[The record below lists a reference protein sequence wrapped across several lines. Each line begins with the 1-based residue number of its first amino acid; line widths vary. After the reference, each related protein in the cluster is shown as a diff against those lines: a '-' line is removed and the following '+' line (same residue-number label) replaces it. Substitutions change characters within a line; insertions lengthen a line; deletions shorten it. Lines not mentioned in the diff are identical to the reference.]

1 MTHMKQKI
9 TVMVIAAC
17 TLLLGSGVAVR
28 AQTSVGFS
36 RYELSRLSRSMS
48 HSQPD
53 SSSVV
58 QQGSTFVATYNAN
71 ISKTLNGNDVT
82 NVMIFEE
89 DAAGH
94 VRVVAYPNSL
104 APGGDSVLSD
114 TLSFAPTATFIVGS
128 NLRQPSDLTAKNH
141 LVMFVNDAFT
151 SSAAGEEFSQAF
163 APLHE
168 QAFLDAIRRAHD
180 GDANSMNLLKSEFE
194 NGPLHKAAFTSGGTF
209 RVVSSSA
216 IVVIPPKSAVPE
228 IDPTSSLSA
237 LTLLS
242 GIALIIRARK
252 K

>member
-1 MTHMKQKI
+1 MTHMKPKI
-9 TVMVIAAC
+9 IAMVIAISAV
-17 TLLLGSGVAVR
+17 LLGSGVAAH
-28 AQTSVGFS
+28 AQQSVGFS
-36 RYELSRLSRSMS
+36 RAQLSQVSQSIR
-48 HSQPD
+48 QPD

-58 QQGSTFVATYNAN
+58 QQGSAFVATYNAD
-71 ISKTLNGNDVT
+71 ISKTLNGNNVT
-82 NVMIFEE
+82 NVMIFEQ

-104 APGGDSVLSD
+104 TPGGDSVLRD

-128 NLRQPSDLTAKNH
+128 NFRQPSDLTGKNH
-141 LVMFVNDAFT
+141 LIMFVNDAFT
-151 SSAAGEEFSQAF
+151 TSATGKEFSQAF

-168 QAFLDAIRRAHD
+168 QAFLEAIQRAHN

-209 RVVSSSA
+209 RVVSSSTM
-216 IVVIPPKSAVPE
+216 VVIPPTSPVPE
-228 IDPTSSLSA
+228 IDPASSLSA
-237 LTLLS
+237 LALLS

>member
-1 MTHMKQKI
+1 MTHMKPKI
-9 TVMVIAAC
+9 TAMIIAVC
-17 TLLLGSGVAVR
+17 TVLFGSAVAAH
-28 AQTSVGFS
+28 AQQSVGFT
-36 RYELSRLSRSMS
+36 RHQLSRISGPIR
-48 HSQPD
+48 QPD

-58 QQGSTFVATYNAN
+58 QQGSTFVATYNAD

-128 NLRQPSDLTAKNH
+128 NFRQPSDLTGKNH

-151 SSAAGEEFSQAF
+151 TSASGKEFSQAF

-168 QAFLDAIRRAHD
+168 QAFLDAIQRAHN
-180 GDANSMNLLKSEFE
+180 GDTNSMNLLKSEFE
-194 NGPLHKAAFTSGGTF
+194 NGPLHKAAFTSGGIF
-209 RVVSSSA
+209 RVVSSSVM
-216 IVVIPPKSAVPE
+216 VVIPPTQTPVPE